1 MEFLEVGKIIN
12 THGLRGDVKIVT
24 WTDYPEDFEE
34 IDRVYIRRKTGD
46 EVLNITNVK
55 YQKNNIIV
63 KFKEIADINEAEK
76 YKNLVVYADR
86 EDLPQLEE
94 GAHYIADLIGLTVV
108 DEDGEVIGELVD
120 VFNTGANDIY
130 DVKRSGKKNLL
141 LPVID
146 EVVKDIDL
154 ENKKITVHVM
164 EGLDD

>member
-34 IDRVYIRRKTGD
+34 IEKVYIKRKTGD

-86 EDLPQLEE
+86 
-94 GAHYIADLIGLTVV
+94 
-108 DEDGEVIGELVD
+108 
-120 VFNTGANDIY
+120 
-130 DVKRSGKKNLL
+130 
-141 LPVID
+141 
-146 EVVKDIDL
+146 
-154 ENKKITVHVM
+154 
-164 EGLDD
+164 

>member
-34 IDRVYIRRKTGD
+34 IEKVYIKRKTGD
-46 EVLNITNVK
+46 EVLNIANVK

-86 EDLPQLEE
+86 EDLPELEE

-108 DEDGEVIGELVD
+108 DEKGEVIGELVD

-154 ENKKITVHVM
+154 ESKKITVHVM

>member
-12 THGLRGDVKIVT
+12 THGLRGDVKIIT

-34 IDRVYIRRKTGD
+34 IEKVYIKRKTGD

-86 EDLPQLEE
+86 EDLPELEE

-108 DEDGEVIGELVD
+108 DEEGEVIGELVD

-154 ENKKITVHVM
+154 ESKKITVHVM

>member
-34 IDRVYIRRKTGD
+34 IERVYIRRKTGD

-86 EDLPQLEE
+86 EDLPELEE
-94 GAHYIADLIGLTVV
+94 GAHYIADLIGLMVV
-108 DEDGEVIGELVD
+108 DEDGEIIGELVD

>member
-34 IDRVYIRRKTGD
+34 IDKVYIRRKTGD
-46 EVLNITNVK
+46 EVLTITNVK

-76 YKNLVVYADR
+76 YKNLVLYADR
-86 EDLPQLEE
+86 EDLPELEE
-94 GAHYIADLIGLTVV
+94 GAHYIADLIGLDVV
-108 DEDGEVIGELVD
+108 DEEGELIGVLVD

-130 DVKRSGKKNLL
+130 DVKREGKKNLL

-146 EVVKDIDL
+146 EVVKNIDL
-154 ENKKITVHVM
+154 VNKKITVHVM

>member
-34 IDRVYIRRKTGD
+34 IDRVYIKRKTGD
-46 EVLNITNVK
+46 EVLNISYVK

-76 YKNLVVYADR
+76 YKNLIVYADR
-86 EDLPQLEE
+86 NDLPELEE
-94 GAHYIADLIGLTVV
+94 GAHYIADLIGLEIVS
-108 DEDGEVIGELVD
+108 EDGKHIGELVD

>member
-34 IDRVYIRRKTGD
+34 IDKVYIRRKTGD
-46 EVLNITNVK
+46 EVLTITNVK

-76 YKNLVVYADR
+76 YKNLVLHADR

-94 GAHYIADLIGLTVV
+94 GAHYIADLIGLNIV
-108 DEDGEVIGELVD
+108 DEEGELIGELVD

-130 DVKRSGKKNLL
+130 DVKRKSKKNLL

-146 EVVKDIDL
+146 EVVKNIDL